1 MFCPQCGNPFQSQ
14 AAFCPSC
21 GVNVVAQ
28 RPPAQQPVQVRARI
42 VRPKRPRMLAGVCSG
57 IAIHCGW
64 DVALVRIVLVVA
76 ACLTSGAATL
86 FYVAAWILIP
96 EAAYE
101 LPPATNPSSFD
112 RYPA

>member
-1 MFCPQCGNPFQSQ
+1 MFCPHCGNPFESQ

-28 RPPAQQPVQVRARI
+28 IAAVPQRARI

-57 IAIHCGW
+57 IAMHYGW
-64 DVALVRIVLVVA
+64 DVALVRVVLVVA

-96 EAAYE
+96 EASYA
-101 LPPATNPSSFD
+101 LPSNTSPTPSGLNQ